1 MRLERKERR
10 AFNAIFSANFISTF
24 GEAIPQPFLSIF
36 LTGLGIPAPVVGLLY
51 NVRNVVQA
59 LIRIPIGVM
68 SDRLGRRR
76 LMLLGLIILSMVP
89 LLYYASDGPSL
100 PFIAMMMG
108 GLGVSLYYPPAEAY
122 ASKLFPPERVGEA
135 MGRFHLGW
143 AVSSIIGPSVGG
155 LLALYFPTYRPIF
168 IIASAATLIS
178 VPVLWL
184 NTEDDSTNPE
194 LEGEL
199 RSSLMGLPSLLAG
212 FLRNKRVLTASLTT
226 FIHSF
231 CNWVVPAFFPLLAH
245 GLGFSEVII
254 GFSLTANALVMALSL
269 PLIGR
274 LSDRVGR
281 FLPIAL
287 GLSLSVVGF
296 GILPMAREVWEL
308 LLLMALI
315 GLGGS
320 LVFPV
325 SQAAIME
332 ALPDGERGAGA
343 GLWGATLS
351 FGGALGL
358 LTTSIVV
365 SISSLELAFQF
376 LAASTLVGVA
386 VVALMRRHL

>member
-1 MRLERKERR
+1 MGGKERR

-24 GEAIPQPFLSIF
+24 GDAILQPFLSIF
-36 LTGLGIPAPVVGLLY
+36 LTELGISAPVVGLLY
-51 NVRNVVQA
+51 NVRNWVQA
-59 LIRIPIGVM
+59 LIRVPIGVM

-76 LMLLGLIILSMVP
+76 LMLLGLIILSIVP
-89 LLYYASDGPSL
+89 LLYYASGGLSL
-100 PFIAMMMG
+100 PLIAMMMG
-108 GLGVSLYYPPAEAY
+108 GLGISLYYPPAEAY
-122 ASKLFPPERVGEA
+122 ASRLFPPERVGEA
-135 MGRFHLGW
+135 MGKFHLGW
-143 AVSSIIGPSVGG
+143 AVSFIIGPSVGG
-155 LLALYFPTYRPIF
+155 ALALYFPTYRPVF
-168 IIASAATLIS
+168 IIASAVTSIS

-184 NTEDDSTNPE
+184 NVENDSTNPD
-194 LEGEL
+194 LGEL
-199 RSSLMGLPSLLAG
+199 KASLMGLPSLLAG
-212 FLRNKRVLTASLTT
+212 FLRNRRVLAASITT

-245 GLGFSEVII
+245 SLGFSEVII
-254 GFSLTANALVMALSL
+254 GLSLTANSLVMTLSL

-281 FLPIAL
+281 FPPIAL
-287 GLSLSVVGF
+287 GLLISVVGF
-296 GILPMAREVWEL
+296 VALPMACEAWEL
-308 LLLMALI
+308 LLLMAFI

-376 LAASTLVGVA
+376 LAASTLMGVA

>member
-1 MRLERKERR
+1 MERKERR

>member
-1 MRLERKERR
+1 MEGKERR

-24 GEAIPQPFLSIF
+24 GETVPQPFLSIF

-51 NVRNVVQA
+51 NARNLVQA
-59 LIRIPIGVM
+59 LVRVPIGVM

-89 LLYYASDGPSL
+89 LLYYASEGLSL

-108 GLGVSLYYPPAEAY
+108 GLGISLYYPPAEAY

-155 LLALYFPTYRPIF
+155 FLSLHFPTYRPIF
-168 IIASAATLIS
+168 IVASAVTLIS

-184 NTEDDSTNPE
+184 NTEDDSTHPD
-194 LEGEL
+194 LDGGL
-199 RSSLMGLPSLLAG
+199 KASLLGLPSLLAG
-212 FLRNKRVLTASLTT
+212 FLRNRRVLAASITT

-254 GFSLTANALVMALSL
+254 GLSLTANALVMALSL

-287 GLSLSVVGF
+287 GLSISVVGF
-296 GILPMAREVWEL
+296 GVLPMAGEAWEL
-308 LLLMALI
+308 LVLMALI

-332 ALPDGERGAGA
+332 ALPEGERGAGA

-351 FGGALGL
+351 LGGALGL
-358 LTTSIVV
+358 LATSIVV

-376 LAASTLVGVA
+376 LAASTLIGVA
-386 VVALMRRHL
+386 IVALMRRHL

>member
-1 MRLERKERR
+1 MEGRERR
-10 AFNAIFSANFISTF
+10 AFIAIFSANFVSTF
-24 GEAIPQPFLSIF
+24 GDTIPQPFLSIF
-36 LTGLGIPAPVVGLLY
+36 LTGLGIPAPVVGLVY
-51 NVRNVVQA
+51 NVRNLVQT
-59 LIRIPIGVM
+59 LVRIPIGIM

-76 LMLLGLIILSMVP
+76 LMLLGLILLSVVP
-89 LLYYASDGPSL
+89 LLYYASDNILL
-100 PFIAMMMG
+100 PFIAMMMS

-122 ASKLFPPERVGEA
+122 TSKLFPPERVGEA
-135 MGRFHLGW
+135 LGRFHLGW
-143 AVSSIIGPSVGG
+143 AVSSIIGPSIGG
-155 LLALYFPTYRPIF
+155 FLSIYFPTYRPIF
-168 IIASAATLIS
+168 IVASAVTLIS

-184 NTEDDSTNPE
+184 NTEDDSNRPE
-194 LEGEL
+194 LGEGL
-199 RSSLMGLPSLLAG
+199 KSSLMRVPSLLAYL
-212 FLRNKRVLTASLTT
+212 LRSRRVLAASVTT

-254 GFSLTANALVMALSL
+254 GFSLTANALVMALTL
-269 PLIGR
+269 PLVGR

-287 GLSLSVVGF
+287 GLSISVAGF
-296 GILPMAREVWEL
+296 GLLPMAGDAWEL

-315 GLGGS
+315 GLGAS

-332 ALPDGERGAGA
+332 ALPEGERGGGA

-351 FGGALGL
+351 LGGTLGL

-365 SISSLELAFQF
+365 SISSLERAFQF
-376 LAASTLVGVA
+376 LAASTLIGVA